1 MHKPHSAETNCRGF
15 GFTHIEEVSRHA
27 AAVAL
32 LVPVRSLAARIVE
45 VSRQAAVVAV
55 PVGTLAHQVAWGAAK
70 EAG

>member
-1 MHKPHSAETNCRGF
+1 MANTTYR
-15 GFTHIEEVSRHA
+15 GFTHVEEVSRHA

-32 LVPVRSLAARIVE
+32 FVPVRSLAARIVE

-55 PVGTLAHQVAWGAAK
+55 PVGTLAHQVARGATK

>member
-1 MHKPHSAETNCRGF
+1 M
-15 GFTHIEEVSRHA
+15 THVEEVSRHV

-32 LVPVRSLAARIVE
+32 FVPVRSLAAGVVE

-55 PVGTLAHQVAWGAAK
+55 PVGTLAHHVARGAAQ